1 MAFSLTIQ
9 LLDAFDVIIGEPEVF
24 SKSVNRGHQCTGVL
38 RVLQTKSMTKFM
50 GCYQEKAVAWKQ
62 VSLNKYLLSFHSK
75 KKKKKKKID
84 SVSSNPLALGK
95 NIPKYHWQ
103 ILLP

>member
-1 MAFSLTIQ
+1 MWHFSLTIQ

-50 GCYQEKAVAWKQ
+50 GCYQEKAVA
-62 VSLNKYLLSFHSK
+62 
-75 KKKKKKKID
+75 
-84 SVSSNPLALGK
+84 
-95 NIPKYHWQ
+95 
-103 ILLP
+103 